1 MNRLLRRQRAALAL
15 VIAFSVCYVGVALAD
30 IQHADQPLVGLDVSP
45 NNGAGLADSQTVTV
59 TGSGFSPNSQV
70 VLTEQAPLAG
80 GVTASSDTLGTVN
93 ADGAGSFTT
102 TITVT
107 RTFTDVSASAGT
119 VNCAAVSQCFVDAF
133 GPGTGNNS
141 HHTISFSGL
150 STTSTAPSTT
160 TTLPATTTTLPATTT
175 TLPATTTTAPATTTS
190 TTNPGGTTSTTN
202 PGGTTSTTNPGG
214 TTSTTNP
221 GGTTSTTNPGG
232 TTSTTNPGGTTTTNP
247 GGTTTTVPGSTT
259 TTGAT
264 TTTTNPNS
272 QCATLR
278 AARVRLN
285 AQITAIEASLS
296 QQSIPAD
303 QRATIV
309 AQLEAS
315 RAAGNAQLDALLAA
329 C

>member
-1 MNRLLRRQRAALAL
+1 
-15 VIAFSVCYVGVALAD
+15 VALAD

-59 TGSGFSPNSQV
+59 TGSMFTPSSQV

-80 GVTASSDTLGTVN
+80 GVTASSDTLGTAN

-175 TLPATTTTAPATTTS
+175 TLPATTTTAPATTTTLPA
-190 TTNPGGTTSTTN
+190 TTTTLPATTTTLPATTTTAPATTTSTTN